1 MLIDLH
7 SHTTLSDG
15 TLTFDELVAAA
26 ERRSYDA
33 LAITDHVRGND
44 PAYCDIASAVRHEV
58 ECLAAQTNMRILAG
72 VEVTDFEPSAI
83 PSVAKRVRRAG
94 AQVVVVHGECLTL
107 TVAPGTNAAAVRSPD
122 VDILAHP
129 GLLSPED
136 AIAAAR
142 NGIYVELSAIVGAS
156 YANGHICWVARR
168 AGAPIVVNSDAH
180 DEAGMLSRPKVAAI
194 LRGAGAPESFLHVQQ
209 SIMAPALL
217 QKLLRREARVITGSH
232 SRSFTTIP

>member
-44 PAYCDIASAVRHEV
+44 PAYCDIATEVRYEV
-58 ECLAAQTNMRILAG
+58 ERLAAQTNMHILAG
-72 VEVTDFEPSAI
+72 VEVTDFEPDAI
-83 PSVAKRVRRAG
+83 PYVAKKVRRSG

-107 TVAPGTNAAAVRSPD
+107 SVVPGTNAAAVRSPD

-129 GLLSPED
+129 GLLTADD
-136 AIAAAR
+136 AMAAAR
-142 NGIYVELSAIVGAS
+142 NGVYVELSAIVGAS
-156 YANGHICWVARR
+156 YANGHICWMARR
-168 AGAPIVVNSDAH
+168 AGAPVVVNSDAH

-194 LRGAGAPESFLHVQQ
+194 LRGAGAPEAFMHVQQ
-209 SIMAPALL
+209 SIMGPALL
-217 QKLLRREARVITGSH
+217 HKALRRQDRLTAGS
-232 SRSFTTIP
+232 R